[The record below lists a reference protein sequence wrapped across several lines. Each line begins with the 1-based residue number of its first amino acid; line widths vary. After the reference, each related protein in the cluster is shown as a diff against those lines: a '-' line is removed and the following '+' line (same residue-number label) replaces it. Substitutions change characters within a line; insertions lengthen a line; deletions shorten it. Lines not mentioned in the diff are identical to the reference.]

1 MNGCLSSFDPIEKE
15 VLNSGKKIRSNNFET
30 EEEKEKHITSLKI
43 GKQLCTMRQSA
54 TDRNL
59 LATGGKENDLQIWD
73 VTDLQNPV
81 TNFIA
86 KNVKPDMLQV
96 RYAMFI
102 DTIDNFSFLDLKLK
116 N

>member
-1 MNGCLSSFDPIEKE
+1 MNGCLGSFDPIEKE

-43 GKQLCTMRQSA
+43 GKQLCRMRQSA

-59 LATGGKENDLQIWD
+59 LVTGGKENDLQIWD

-96 RYAMFI
+96 RYVIFI
-102 DTIDNFSFLDLKLK
+102 DTIDNYNFRFL